1 MPGGVIQ
8 GSPIFEQLYQTMN
21 TLLPPAFAVPMSAVI
36 VVLTL
41 TYLVTFADS
50 AVLIINTINAAGDE
64 SRKAGVHIIFQGATL
79 TAVIGFLPT
88 AGRPGALQT
97 AMIIGALPFSFLL
110 ALMGVAMVKAL
121 IRDSMRSKVGQPAV

>member
-8 GSPIFEQLYQTMN
+8 GSPIFEQPYQTMN

-64 SRKAGVHIIFQGATL
+64 SRKAGVHIIFRGATL

-88 AGRPGALQT
+88 AGGPGALQT
-97 AMIIGALPFSFLL
+97 AMIIGALPFSFVL
-110 ALMGVAMVKAL
+110 ALMGVAMVEAL

>member
-1 MPGGVIQ
+1 MIQ

-64 SRKAGVHIIFQGATL
+64 SRKAGVHIIFRGAPL

-121 IRDSMRSKVGQPAV
+121 IRDSMRSKVGQSAV